1 MPPKRKKAGAE
12 DGASSTSKTTKGSSR
27 TLKPNQPPDIELQ
40 LSLNA
45 EGTPRRGSFEVA
57 IAQEPAPPAK
67 RIELWSGV
75 KKTPRAGKFPPPEQ
89 LLEDIIK
96 IINAIKKETENKPPL
111 PGPST
116 RAVVFP
122 INVADIFN
130 PRGGISQIA
139 VLILFGIHSTKWLI
153 FLLRTLVIN

>member
-12 DGASSTSKTTKGSSR
+12 DGTSSASKTAKGSSS
-27 TLKPNQPPDIELQ
+27 TLKPNQPVLYIEHYIQLQ
-40 LSLNA
+40 LSLNT

-67 RIELWSGV
+67 RIQLWSGV

-89 LLEDIIK
+89 LLEDITK
-96 IINAIKKETENKPPL
+96 IIIATKKETENKSPP

-116 RAVVFP
+116 RSA
-122 INVADIFN
+122 
-130 PRGGISQIA
+130 
-139 VLILFGIHSTKWLI
+139 TKK
-153 FLLRTLVIN
+153 